1 MRTIDSSILVL
12 KPSNFAWWHR
22 SWTGRFVLAALLIAA
37 AAFALMPD
45 RTSAHQSVGD
55 TIEVHCKAQTDN
67 GGTIPA
73 EDVNGGFGV
82 IPGNIFNKGL
92 QSDCIA
98 LLTAAEM
105 LNDVGNDYDW
115 IVTGDGQHSSF
126 NGVVIGF
133 WDGVTVEDVDH
144 DDDDTTPEVM
154 RVTEVSLTNGE
165 LTGTLADAWADL
177 DELIALEIS
186 GHSFEDNAVTTDVDE
201 SHDGLTG
208 SPSRSL
214 WAFLSGLETLDLSG
228 NPDLAPSPALNL
240 TAKVTKGEAGTD
252 VALDWDDIGWYTN
265 SEGADTIHTYQ
276 YCKLSICA
284 SSDWEAADV
293 TFTDAAGTSTAA
305 DMKGDRVK
313 LELAD
318 LDAANNTHVFR
329 VQAVKTDDGGTLA
342 ETEDDTVTRSEI
354 SQIDVVGPQTLTADN
369 MYSLPVA
376 VAYTAALSSDEAKL
390 TVTAPDADADT
401 FLLMFNPLE
410 ETEALSPVTVTLD
423 APTGA
428 TSGSHTF
435 PVKVLSADSAPTV
448 TVSRIPNRE
457 VVNQRRATRID
468 LSRYFPDDALTF
480 TVTSSKTN
488 VATVE
493 EIDGWLHITT
503 VREGRTDIT
512 VTAEN
517 PDHGKVSREFR
528 VTVVSPNNAPQ
539 LIGNIPDLTLYLDD
553 AGTQV
558 DMTPFFRDQDNEF
571 LRFIPQSSNPMVVTA
586 TSVGRNVIFNVN
598 GLGEITMTIIA
609 QDGAGA
615 TAFGSFKVTVLDPN
629 AAPQAVGVIPPQT
642 IRVGDEG
649 LALSLGDYFTDA
661 NNDPLTYR
669 AVSADTS
676 ILTVEV
682 TEAVVTLTA
691 VVVGETTVTVT
702 ATDTGG
708 KSATQTI
715 VVVVL
720 PANRPPEVTGQI
732 PDQTLQYNDEPL
744 GLDVT
749 MYFTDPDGD
758 VLSYVGEGTDEAV
771 AEVRVHSDGLVRID
785 PISHGE
791 IEVTVT
797 ARDPLG
803 ASVSQSFMVMV
814 QGNLPPEAVGV
825 IDDQVLLEGGRAV
838 TINVSGYFSDPNG
851 DELTYMATSSNADA
865 VQAVVI
871 DGSSELVLRPLA
883 PAEDVTV
890 TVTAMDPEGE
900 TAAQLV
906 MVTVAAAAPPPT
918 ATPAPTATPEP
929 TAPPP
934 PPTATPAPTATFVPT
949 DGGGGFPVGLI
960 IVLLLVLA
968 GVAAA
973 VFIIQ
978 RRR

>member
-1 MRTIDSSILVL
+1 MRTIDSSISVL
-12 KPSNFAWWHR
+12 KPSNFAWWHS
-22 SWTGRFVLAALLIAA
+22 SWTGRFVLAALLITA

-45 RTSAHQSVGD
+45 RASAQDANVICQSEMDG
-55 TIEVHCKAQTDN
+55 
-67 GGTIPA
+67 
-73 EDVNGGFGV
+73 
-82 IPGNIFNKGL
+82 GNIL
-92 QSDCIA
+92 DS
-98 LLTAAEM
+98 E
-105 LNDVGNDYDW
+105 LNDGLVADCRALVAIANSLEDDTTVGGDINW
-115 IVTGDGQHSSF
+115 IGENQPAVLTMLMDTD
-126 NGVVIGF
+126 
-133 WDGVTVEDVDH
+133 WDGVTVGLVDDVGDL
-144 DDDDTTPEVM
+144 DDDDTTDMVM
-154 RVTEVSLTNGE
+154 RVTAVDLPDESLTGK
-165 LTGTLADAWADL
+165 LADEWADL
-177 DELIALEIS
+177 TALTTLDLS
-186 GHSFEDNAVTTDVDE
+186 GNSLEGAVPRSVWTFF
-201 SHDGLTG
+201 DGL
-208 SPSRSL
+208 
-214 WAFLSGLETLDLSG
+214 ELDLSG
-228 NPDLAPSPALNL
+228 NPDLDPSPTLGL
-240 TAKVTKGEAGTD
+240 TAVVTKGDSGTD
-252 VALDWDDIGWYTN
+252 VELSWNHTGWYTN
-265 SEGADTIHTYQ
+265 NESTADPTVTHSYQ
-276 YCKLSICA
+276 YKCPACEDT
-284 SSDWEAADV
+284 DWQAPTVTYTDADG
-293 TFTDAAGTSTAA
+293 TAIATDAAAAKGTRAKFDVS
-305 DMKGDRVK
+305 
-313 LELAD
+313 D
-318 LDAANNTHVFR
+318 LDSADTYIIEVR
-329 VQAVKTDDGGTLA
+329 AVKT
-342 ETEDDTVTRSEI
+342 TVTLDDVGTTGVDESATNPQESEA
-354 SQIDVVGPQTLTADN
+354 STLNVVGPQTLTADS
-369 MYSLPVA
+369 MYTIPVA
-376 VAYTAALSSDEAKL
+376 VAYTSATSGDD
-390 TVTAPDADADT
+390 TVLDNPEVDGSDADNIK
-401 FLLMFNPLE
+401 LNFNPLAE
-410 ETEALSPVTVTLD
+410 GETTVDLAQAD
-423 APTGA
+423 
-428 TSGSHTF
+428 GSHTF
-435 PVKVLSADSAPTV
+435 PVEILAASAAPEA
-448 TVSRIPNRE
+448 SRIPNRE
-457 VVNQRRATRID
+457 VVNQRRDTSLD
-468 LSRYFPDDALTF
+468 LTRYFDGDNLTY
-480 TVTSSKTN
+480 TATSSRTN
-488 VATVE
+488 IATVKA
-493 EIDGWLHITT
+493 DGSELLITT
-503 VREGRTDIT
+503 LREGRTDIT
-512 VTAEN
+512 VTATD
-517 PDHGKVSREFR
+517 PDTRGSVTRTFR

-558 DMTPFFRDQDNEF
+558 DMTPYFRDQDNEF

-649 LALSLGDYFTDA
+649 LALSLGSYFTDA

-682 TEAVVTLTA
+682 TEAIVTLTA

-702 ATDTGG
+702 ATDPGG

-720 PANRPPEVTGQI
+720 PANKPPEVTGQI

-749 MYFTDPDGD
+749 MYFTDPDAD
-758 VLSYVGEGTDEAV
+758 VLSYVGQGTDEAV

-803 ASVSQSFMVMV
+803 ASVSQSFMVTV

-838 TINVSGYFSDPNG
+838 TINVSEYFSDPNG
-851 DELTYMATSSNADA
+851 DELTYMATSSNPDA

-871 DGSSELVLRPLA
+871 DGSTELVLRPFA
-883 PAEDVTV
+883 PAEGVTV

-918 ATPAPTATPEP
+918 ATPVPTATPEP

>member
-1 MRTIDSSILVL
+1 M
-12 KPSNFAWWHR
+12 
-22 SWTGRFVLAALLIAA
+22 
-37 AAFALMPD
+37 
-45 RTSAHQSVGD
+45 
-55 TIEVHCKAQTDN
+55 
-67 GGTIPA
+67 
-73 EDVNGGFGV
+73 
-82 IPGNIFNKGL
+82 
-92 QSDCIA
+92 
-98 LLTAAEM
+98 
-105 LNDVGNDYDW
+105 
-115 IVTGDGQHSSF
+115 
-126 NGVVIGF
+126 
-133 WDGVTVEDVDH
+133 
-144 DDDDTTPEVM
+144 
-154 RVTEVSLTNGE
+154 
-165 LTGTLADAWADL
+165 
-177 DELIALEIS
+177 
-186 GHSFEDNAVTTDVDE
+186 
-201 SHDGLTG
+201 
-208 SPSRSL
+208 
-214 WAFLSGLETLDLSG
+214 
-228 NPDLAPSPALNL
+228 
-240 TAKVTKGEAGTD
+240 
-252 VALDWDDIGWYTN
+252 
-265 SEGADTIHTYQ
+265 
-276 YCKLSICA
+276 
-284 SSDWEAADV
+284 
-293 TFTDAAGTSTAA
+293 
-305 DMKGDRVK
+305 
-313 LELAD
+313 
-318 LDAANNTHVFR
+318 
-329 VQAVKTDDGGTLA
+329 
-342 ETEDDTVTRSEI
+342 
-354 SQIDVVGPQTLTADN
+354 
-369 MYSLPVA
+369 
-376 VAYTAALSSDEAKL
+376 
-390 TVTAPDADADT
+390 
-401 FLLMFNPLE
+401 
-410 ETEALSPVTVTLD
+410 
-423 APTGA
+423 
-428 TSGSHTF
+428 
-435 PVKVLSADSAPTV
+435 
-448 TVSRIPNRE
+448 
-457 VVNQRRATRID
+457 
-468 LSRYFPDDALTF
+468 
-480 TVTSSKTN
+480 
-488 VATVE
+488 
-493 EIDGWLHITT
+493 
-503 VREGRTDIT
+503 
-512 VTAEN
+512 
-517 PDHGKVSREFR
+517 
-528 VTVVSPNNAPQ
+528 TVVAPNNPPQ
-539 LIGNIPDLTLYLDD
+539 LAGNIPDLTLYLDD

-558 DMTPFFRDQDNEF
+558 DMAQYFRDQDNEF

-649 LALSLGDYFTDA
+649 LALSLGSYFTDA

-691 VVVGETTVTVT
+691 VAVGETTVTVT
-702 ATDTGG
+702 ATDPGG

-720 PANRPPEVTGQI
+720 PANKPPEVTGQI
-732 PDQTLQYNDEPL
+732 PDQTLQSNDEPL
-744 GLDVT
+744 GLDGT

-825 IDDQVLLEGGRAV
+825 IDDQVMIEGGRAV
-838 TINVSGYFSDPNG
+838 TINVSEYFSDPNG
-851 DELTYMATSSNADA
+851 DELTYMATSSNPDA

-871 DGSSELVLRPLA
+871 DGSTELVLRPFA
-883 PAEDVTV
+883 PAEGVTV
-890 TVTAMDPEGE
+890 TVTAMDPDGE

-906 MVTVAAAAPPPT
+906 TVTVAAAAPPPT
-918 ATPAPTATPEP
+918 ATPMPTATPEP

>member
-1 MRTIDSSILVL
+1 M
-12 KPSNFAWWHR
+12 
-22 SWTGRFVLAALLIAA
+22 
-37 AAFALMPD
+37 
-45 RTSAHQSVGD
+45 
-55 TIEVHCKAQTDN
+55 
-67 GGTIPA
+67 
-73 EDVNGGFGV
+73 
-82 IPGNIFNKGL
+82 
-92 QSDCIA
+92 
-98 LLTAAEM
+98 
-105 LNDVGNDYDW
+105 
-115 IVTGDGQHSSF
+115 
-126 NGVVIGF
+126 
-133 WDGVTVEDVDH
+133 
-144 DDDDTTPEVM
+144 
-154 RVTEVSLTNGE
+154 
-165 LTGTLADAWADL
+165 
-177 DELIALEIS
+177 
-186 GHSFEDNAVTTDVDE
+186 
-201 SHDGLTG
+201 
-208 SPSRSL
+208 
-214 WAFLSGLETLDLSG
+214 
-228 NPDLAPSPALNL
+228 
-240 TAKVTKGEAGTD
+240 
-252 VALDWDDIGWYTN
+252 
-265 SEGADTIHTYQ
+265 
-276 YCKLSICA
+276 
-284 SSDWEAADV
+284 
-293 TFTDAAGTSTAA
+293 
-305 DMKGDRVK
+305 
-313 LELAD
+313 
-318 LDAANNTHVFR
+318 
-329 VQAVKTDDGGTLA
+329 
-342 ETEDDTVTRSEI
+342 
-354 SQIDVVGPQTLTADN
+354 VGPQTLTAES
-369 MYSLPVA
+369 MYTLPVA
-376 VAYTAALSSDEAKL
+376 VAYTSATSGDDLPCLMTRMVDGS
-390 TVTAPDADADT
+390 DADNIK
-401 FLLMFNPLE
+401 LNFNPLAE
-410 ETEALSPVTVTLD
+410 GETTVDLAQAD
-423 APTGA
+423 
-428 TSGSHTF
+428 GSHTF
-435 PVKVLSADSAPTV
+435 PVKVLSADSAPPST
-448 TVSRIPNRE
+448 RIPNRE
-457 VVNQRRATRID
+457 VVNQRRDTSLD
-468 LSRYFPDDALTF
+468 LTRYFDGDNLTY
-480 TVTSSKTN
+480 TATSSRTN
-488 VATVE
+488 IATVKA
-493 EIDGWLHITT
+493 DGSELLITT
-503 VREGRTDIT
+503 LREGRTDIT
-512 VTAEN
+512 VTATD
-517 PDHGKVSREFR
+517 PDTRGSVTRTFR

-558 DMTPFFRDQDNEF
+558 DMTPYFRDQDNEF

-649 LALSLGDYFTDA
+649 LALSLGSYFTDA

-682 TEAVVTLTA
+682 AEAVVTLTA

-720 PANRPPEVTGQI
+720 PANKPPEVVGQI

-906 MVTVAAAAPPPT
+906 TVTVAAAAPPPT

-949 DGGGGFPVGLI
+949 DEGGGFPVGLI

>member
-55 TIEVHCKAQTDN
+55 SIAEHCKAQNDN

-133 WDGVTVEDVDH
+133 WYGVTVEDVDH

-154 RVTEVSLTNGE
+154 RVTEVSLTNEE

-252 VALDWDDIGWYTN
+252 VALDWDDIGWYT
-265 SEGADTIHTYQ
+265 SE
-276 YCKLSICA
+276 
-284 SSDWEAADV
+284 EAGFD
-293 TFTDAAGTSTAA
+293 A
-305 DMKGDRVK
+305 DMGARTTHKFKYRHSTDGETWDDYSEETMLGTVKGMLSVDV
-313 LELAD
+313 EG
-318 LDAANNTHVFR
+318 LDASDIHSFQVVT
-329 VQAVKTDDGGTLA
+329 VKTTYVDSDNDGDVDADDDA
-342 ETEDDTVTRSEI
+342 PVVKESEV
-354 SQIDVVGPQTLTADN
+354 SQIDVVGPQTLTADSN
-369 MYSLPVA
+369 YTLPLRDGVS
-376 VAYTAALSSDEAKL
+376 YKEAS
-390 TVTAPDADADT
+390 ADATKLDVEPVDGG
-401 FLLMFNPLE
+401 LLFTPKAAAESVDVDL
-410 ETEALSPVTVTLD
+410 TPSDP
-423 APTGA
+423 A
-428 TSGSHTF
+428 TSGSHSF
-435 PVKVLSADSAPTV
+435 PVEILAASAAPEA
-448 TVSRIPNRE
+448 SRIPNRE
-457 VVNQRRATRID
+457 VVNQRRDTSLD
-468 LSRYFPDDALTF
+468 LTRYFDGDNLTY
-480 TVTSSKTN
+480 TATSSRTN
-488 VATVE
+488 IATVKA
-493 EIDGWLHITT
+493 DGSELLITT
-503 VREGRTDIT
+503 LREGRTDIT
-512 VTAEN
+512 VTATD
-517 PDHGKVSREFR
+517 PDTRGSVTRTFR

-558 DMTPFFRDQDNEF
+558 DMTPYFRDQDNEF

-649 LALSLGDYFTDA
+649 LALSLGSYFTDA

-682 TEAVVTLTA
+682 AEAVVTLTA

-720 PANRPPEVTGQI
+720 PANKPPEVTGQI
-732 PDQTLQYNDEPL
+732 PDQALQYNDEPL

-814 QGNLPPEAVGV
+814 QGNLPPEAMGV

-906 MVTVAAAAPPPT
+906 TVTVAAAAPPPT